1 MQKDFKI
8 GLIVGLIL
16 VIGVIF
22 GLSTRRHL
30 SLQTHLMQS
39 YQDQDAN
46 EPSSETSEVAT
57 SEVES
62 PIPADSPNLPA
73 TLEVAAHDPPPMSAP
88 VPLSQTTA
96 YPVTAE
102 STSAPQTQSSITPQ
116 ISKPVHQTTAPRR
129 YHTVQSGETLSG
141 ISQHYYGSAVK
152 WRKILAA
159 NRDILSNPNKI
170 RPGMRLVIPD

>member
-1 MQKDFKI
+1 MHKDFKI

-39 YQDQDAN
+39 YQNQDTN
-46 EPSSETSEVAT
+46 EPSPEISEVAT
-57 SEVES
+57 SEVEN

-73 TLEVAAHDPPPMSAP
+73 TLEATAYESLPTSAP
-88 VPLSQTTA
+88 VPLSQTSA

-102 STSAPQTQSSITPQ
+102 STSAPPTQSSITPQ

-129 YHTVQSGETLSG
+129 YHTVQPGETLSG
-141 ISQHYYGSAVK
+141 IAQHYYGSAVK
-152 WRKILAA
+152 WWKILAA
-159 NRDILSNPNKI
+159 NHDILSNPNKI